1 MSPAMHGGALALGL
15 LLTGPAIA
23 QDLPD
28 DPLLQPL
35 VEELE
40 RSVAELRLP
49 DAPSV
54 YHLRYK
60 ALLLDQ
66 VDAHASLGTLV
77 KTSEDPL
84 RILFVEVRVGEP
96 SFDNT
101 GFGGWQNGFQS
112 NPLTL
117 DSPSR
122 AARNT
127 AWRVTDRAY
136 KEAVEQHA
144 RKAAQF
150 EPPDDYPGDYTLIG
164 AVIDDLGTGGAGEAE
179 PLRALARDLS
189 GAMAVT
195 PDNGATLELGVVH
208 LGHEGGAMLILDTE
222 GTRLR
227 YPVEE
232 TTVRASVHV
241 RAEDGMLLTDQ
252 RLWTVRN
259 PPDLPPR
266 AAMVAEAERMTRD
279 LLATADSTPLEDE
292 YVGPVIFE
300 DGAALDLFR
309 YILVPQ
315 LQGTPPEVPF
325 DSFFGELGGRRH
337 DAVRLSRR
345 VLPMG
350 WTVTDDPRNNPEHPG
365 SFTYDAEGTRARAV
379 TAVTDGIVRSL
390 FMSRVPR
397 TDLAGSNGHARGGL
411 GSRAEGRPA
420 QLEVTPARTLSA
432 AKLRSK
438 ALRIASSYGRD
449 HVVVVRRLQDPAARN
464 LSPSG
469 ISYLDSER
477 SALPMPVEIV
487 RRYADGREEPLRGAQ
502 FAGVQRFVLR
512 DIVAAG
518 EQLEGSFMAST
529 NGEPWTYGPTEGLP
543 TWISAPAV
551 LVGEMELVPSPGDP
565 KTVPVVPPPALS
577 AVP

>member
-1 MSPAMHGGALALGL
+1 MSPAMRGATLGLGL
-15 LLTGPAIA
+15 LLAMPAAA
-23 QDLPD
+23 QQLPD

-35 VEELE
+35 VAELD
-40 RSVAELRLP
+40 RSVAELSLP
-49 DAPSV
+49 EAPPV
-54 YHLRYK
+54 YHMRYK

-66 VDAHASLGTLV
+66 VDAQASLGTLV
-77 KTSEDPL
+77 RTSVDPL
-84 RILFVEVRVGEP
+84 RVLFVEVRVGDP

-117 DSPSR
+117 DSSPR
-122 AARNT
+122 ATRNT

-136 KEAVEQHA
+136 KEAVEQYA

-150 EPPDDYPGDYTLIG
+150 TPPDDYPGDYTLVG
-164 AVIDDLGTGGAGEAE
+164 AVIDDLGSEGAGDPE
-179 PLRALARDLS
+179 PLRDLARGVS

-195 PDNGATLELGVVH
+195 PDNGATLELGAVH
-208 LGHEGGAMLILDTE
+208 LGHEGGEILIVDTE

-232 TTVRASVHV
+232 TTVRATVHV

-252 RLWTVRN
+252 RLWTVRD
-259 PPDLPPR
+259 PSDLPSP
-266 AAMVAEAERMTRD
+266 AAMEAEAAQMTRD
-279 LLATADSTPLEDE
+279 LLAAAESSPLEEE
-292 YVGPVIFE
+292 YVGPVVFE

-309 YILVPQ
+309 YILIPQ

-325 DSFFGELGGRRH
+325 DSFFGELGGGRH
-337 DAVRLSRR
+337 DQVRMSRR
-345 VLPMG
+345 VLPLG
-350 WTVTDDPRNNPEHPG
+350 WTVTDDPRKNPDHPG
-365 SFTYDAEGTRARAV
+365 SFTYDAEGTPAQAV

-397 TDLAGSNGHARGGL
+397 TDLHESNGHARGGM
-411 GSRAEGRPA
+411 GERAEGRPA
-420 QLEVTPARTLSA
+420 QLEIRPPRHLGA
-432 AKLRSK
+432 AKLQAR
-438 ALRIASSYGRD
+438 ALRLASSYERD
-449 HVVVVRRLQDPAARN
+449 YVIVVRRLQDPAARN
-464 LSPSG
+464 LSSNETA
-469 ISYLDSER
+469 YLDSER
-477 SALPMPVEIV
+477 SDLPMPVEII
-487 RRYADGREEPLRGAQ
+487 RRYADGREEHLRGAQ

-518 EQLEGSFMAST
+518 EQMEGSFMAST
-529 NGEPWTYGPTEGLP
+529 TGEPWTYGPTEGLP
-543 TWISAPAV
+543 TWISAPSV

-577 AVP
+577 TVR

>member
-1 MSPAMHGGALALGL
+1 MSPTMNGVTLGLGL
-15 LLTGPAIA
+15 LLAAPAEA
-23 QDLPD
+23 QRLPD

-40 RSVAELRLP
+40 RSVAELSLP
-49 DAPSV
+49 DAPPV
-54 YHLRYK
+54 YNLRYK
-60 ALLLDQ
+60 ALTLEQ
-66 VDAHASLGTLV
+66 VDARASLGTLV
-77 KTSEDPL
+77 KTSADPL

-117 DSPSR
+117 DSSSR

-136 KEAVEQHA
+136 KEAVEQYA

-150 EPPDDYPGDYTLIG
+150 TPPDDYPGDYTLIG
-164 AVIDDLGTGGAGEAE
+164 AVIDDQGSGGAGEAE
-179 PLRALARDLS
+179 PLRDLARELS

-195 PDNGATLELGVVH
+195 PDNGATLELGAVH
-208 LGHEGGAMLILDTE
+208 LGHEGGAILILDTE

-232 TTVRASVHV
+232 TTVRATVHV
-241 RAEDGMLLTDQ
+241 RAVDGMLLTDQ

-259 PPDLPPR
+259 PSDLPPR
-266 AAMVAEAERMTRD
+266 EAMVAEAERMTRD
-279 LLATADSTPLEDE
+279 LLATAESTPLEEE

-309 YILVPQ
+309 YVLVPQ

-325 DSFFGELGGRRH
+325 DSFFGELGGGRH

-345 VLPMG
+345 VLPPG
-350 WTVTDDPRNNPEHPG
+350 WTVTDDPRDNPEHPG
-365 SFTYDAEGTRARAV
+365 SFTYDAEGTPAQAV

-397 TDLAGSNGHARGGL
+397 IDLGESNGHARGGL

-420 QLEVTPARTLSA
+420 QLEVTPARHLSPT
-432 AKLRSK
+432 KLRSK
-438 ALRIASSYGRD
+438 ALRLASSYGRD
-449 HVVVVRRLQDPAARN
+449 YVVVVRRLQDPAARN
-464 LSPSG
+464 LASG
-469 ISYLDSER
+469 GASYLDAER
-477 SALPMPVEIV
+477 SELPMPVEIV
-487 RRYADGREEPLRGAQ
+487 RRYTDGREEHLRGAQ

-518 EQLEGSFMAST
+518 EQMEGSFMAST
-529 NGEPWTYGPTEGLP
+529 MGNPWTYGPTEGLP
-543 TWISAPAV
+543 TWISAPSV

-565 KTVPVVPPPALS
+565 KTVPLVPPPALS
-577 AVP
+577 AAP